1 MSEVTTIGL
10 DIAKSVFHA
19 HGADATGRALFSRKI
34 SRSKLLEFFSRQP
47 PCTVALEACGGAH
60 HWARELTLLG
70 HEVKLIPP
78 AYVKPFVKRHKNDAV
93 DAEAICEAAQRPNMR
108 FVGIKSEVQQASA
121 LVFRTRDLLVRQ
133 RTQLINAIRGHLA
146 EYGWVAPK
154 GPSHVAVLS
163 DLLEGEMGSS
173 LPPAALPMFRMML
186 DLLGTL
192 NARIIELDKEIA
204 RRAREDAVAR
214 RLMTIPGV
222 GPITAT
228 AIVALAPPAETFSK
242 GRDFAAWLGLAPRQL
257 STGGKQKLG
266 SITKMGERTLR
277 RLIIIGCSAVV
288 LHASKRGAPAGSWL
302 EQMMARKPRM
312 LVTVALANKTARI
325 IWALLM
331 KQEDYKAPVAA
342 TA

>member
-47 PCTVALEACGGAH
+47 PRTVALEACGGAH

-133 RTQLINAIRGHLA
+133 RTQR
-146 EYGWVAPK
+146 WCP
-154 GPSHVAVLS
+154 
-163 DLLEGEMGSS
+163 
-173 LPPAALPMFRMML
+173 
-186 DLLGTL
+186 
-192 NARIIELDKEIA
+192 
-204 RRAREDAVAR
+204 
-214 RLMTIPGV
+214 
-222 GPITAT
+222 TA
-228 AIVALAPPAETFSK
+228 
-242 GRDFAAWLGLAPRQL
+242 W
-257 STGGKQKLG
+257 
-266 SITKMGERTLR
+266 
-277 RLIIIGCSAVV
+277 C
-288 LHASKRGAPAGSWL
+288 
-302 EQMMARKPRM
+302 
-312 LVTVALANKTARI
+312 N
-325 IWALLM
+325 
-331 KQEDYKAPVAA
+331 
-342 TA
+342 